1 MDFLSVPDPTLYA
14 IPFFLLAMLIEWKV
28 LARMHTRGGYDIPKD
43 TAASLAMGVGSLFF
57 VTLINAGVY
66 ALARGAYLHRITTF
80 ESAALEWTLAIVL
93 WDFAYY
99 WHHRFEHEIRLFWAS
114 HVAHHSSEKYNL
126 STALRQPWTPFLS
139 LILFPPIAF
148 LGVRPELILISGG
161 INLLYQFWV
170 HTEAIQK
177 LPRAFEWLFNTPSHH
192 RVHHGSN
199 GPYLDRNYGGIF
211 ILWDRLFGTFAAE
224 VEPVVYGLTK
234 NITTYNPLRIATH
247 EYKDIA
253 RDVMRSRSLAETWKR
268 VFGRPGWEPES
279 RPEGQA
285 DR

>member
-1 MDFLSVPDPTLYA
+1 MDFVSIPDPTLYA
-14 IPFFLLAMLIEWKV
+14 IPFFVLAMLIEWRV
-28 LARMHTRGGYDIPKD
+28 LTRMRTRGGYDNAKD
-43 TAASLAMGVGSLFF
+43 TLASLAMGVGSLLF

-66 ALARGAYLHRITTF
+66 LLAQAAFPHRLLSF
-80 ESAALEWTLAIVL
+80 RHPALEWAVALVL

-139 LILFPPIAF
+139 LVLLPPIAL

-161 INLLYQFWV
+161 INLIYQFWV
-170 HTEAIQK
+170 HTEAIQR
-177 LPRAFEWLFNTPSHH
+177 LPRIFEWVFNTPSHH

-199 GPYLDRNYGGIF
+199 APYLDKNYGGIF
-211 ILWDRLFGTFAAE
+211 IVWDRLFGTFAQE
-224 VEPVVYGLTK
+224 EEPVIYGLTK
-234 NITTYNPLRIATH
+234 NIASYNPLVIASH
-247 EYKDIA
+247 EYLDIA
-253 RDVMRSRSLAETWKR
+253 RDVLRARSLREARKL
-268 VFGRPGWEPES
+268 VFGRPGWQP
-279 RPEGQA
+279 